1 MDTLANQR
9 AARAYARLQQVV
21 ESYGYRESGAE
32 RADAGQSSGV
42 PAIDAA
48 RLVPAEITDDA
59 VWVGKPVNRLVPLA
73 DLEKP

>member
-48 RLVPAEITDDA
+48 RLAYRAAERAAPHWMDDPAAWD
-59 VWVGKPVNRLVPLA
+59 
-73 DLEKP
+73 